1 MKKPIFLIF
10 VGVPGSGKTTLSKI
24 IASKYSFSRVST
36 DEIKVELEDQCKK
49 YDISELFEIQRQ
61 KFIEL
66 MNSKVNII
74 SDSNSDKVCFR
85 QKLVELAEE
94 FNYDYSIIYLKNN
107 YHELVKRV
115 RLRKNSLDKSKRFVS
130 EEILK
135 KYIYDLE
142 VPSNACV
149 VDTSSDV
156 QECVRKIILYLE
168 EKYGKFK

>member
-61 KFIEL
+61 KFVEL

-94 FNYDYSIIYLKNN
+94 FNYDYSIIYL
-107 YHELVKRV
+107 
-115 RLRKNSLDKSKRFVS
+115 
-130 EEILK
+130 
-135 KYIYDLE
+135 
-142 VPSNACV
+142 
-149 VDTSSDV
+149 T
-156 QECVRKIILYLE
+156 
-168 EKYGKFK
+168 